1 MKRTLLRF
9 ITLVSKMRYDTLLS
23 ASVNKG
29 DSNLRAT
36 LGFMVAKEAIAIIFG
51 QCYFQG
57 LRYADSYR

>member
-1 MKRTLLRF
+1 
-9 ITLVSKMRYDTLLS
+9 MRYDTLLS

-57 LRYADSYR
+57 LCYADSYR